1 MPTSTEILPKLQ
13 EWLSQS
19 GISAKVAV
27 TGAMTLEIRLETVDL
42 MAQAFPLKVPRPYV
56 KTHATIDEPKR
67 KAPPVEKPVVR
78 KSGFNIVIPQ
88 PSGSITPSDMS
99 HLRYLVTNKY
109 SFLSATRTDSKVWET
124 TCREIIWMASN
135 LYHDSHRWDKT
146 WLTKSKE
153 KGGGPT
159 IVKNRFK
166 DIASVLEALE
176 MCLDY
181 VEESFKTGTFWW
193 PSLEK
198 GKIPRRSLLSFIVS
212 TTKANTEWSPFCD
225 VLWEIEKSKALKS
238 VLPESCVKIAEEAI
252 KQSDY
257 LRSLPKSSMD
267 AYWDGVKKFVDWYRD
282 SRAELLKLPQNKV
295 RLADL
300 GMAMT
305 LVKDWNASCSGR
317 VLPAKFIYPGCNVW
331 FRFAQWAKSNR
342 GVDIPMYR

>member
-1 MPTSTEILPKLQ
+1 MTNITEILPKLQ

-27 TGAMTLEIRLETVDL
+27 TGAKSIEIRLETIDL
-42 MAQAFPLKVPRPYV
+42 MAQAFPLKVQRPYV

-67 KAPPVEKPVVR
+67 KAPVEKPKEVR
-78 KSGFNIVIPQ
+78 KSGFNIVIPR
-88 PSGSITPSDMS
+88 PSGSMSPSDIA
-99 HLRYLVTNKY
+99 HLRSLVTDKY

-124 TCREIIWMASN
+124 TCREIIWLSSN
-135 LYHDSHRWDKT
+135 LYHDSHRWDRT
-146 WLTKSKE
+146 WLTKTKE

-166 DIASVLEALE
+166 DIPTVLETIE
-176 MCLDY
+176 KCLDY
-181 VEESFKTGTFWW
+181 VADSFSNGGFWW

-212 TTKANTEWSPFCD
+212 TTKAGTEWSPFCE

-238 VLPESCVKIAEEAI
+238 ILPDSCVKIAEEAI

-257 LRSLPKSSMD
+257 LRSLPIGSMD
-267 AYWDGVKKFVDWYRD
+267 SYWDGVKKFVDWYKD
-282 SRAELLKLPQNKV
+282 SRADLLKYPQNKV

-317 VLPAKFIYPGCNVW
+317 ALPAKFIYPGSNMW

-342 GVDIPMYR
+342 GVEIPMYR